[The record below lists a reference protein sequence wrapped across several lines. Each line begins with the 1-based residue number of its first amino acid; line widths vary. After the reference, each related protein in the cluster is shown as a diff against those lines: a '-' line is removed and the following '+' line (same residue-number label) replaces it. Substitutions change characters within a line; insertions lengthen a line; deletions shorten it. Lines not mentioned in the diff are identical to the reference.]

1 MDIAP
6 PAKLAEF
13 LFKVQFFTVALLPT
27 IHEDPPL
34 EAVLLTEVTP
44 SNKLLLPLTYTAPPS
59 SSAWQFERV
68 TFSKVQLSPATS
80 KPPPRTEALL
90 LSK

>member
-44 SNKLLLPLTYTAPPS
+44 SNKLLLPLT
-59 SSAWQFERV
+59 
-68 TFSKVQLSPATS
+68 
-80 KPPPRTEALL
+80 
-90 LSK
+90 